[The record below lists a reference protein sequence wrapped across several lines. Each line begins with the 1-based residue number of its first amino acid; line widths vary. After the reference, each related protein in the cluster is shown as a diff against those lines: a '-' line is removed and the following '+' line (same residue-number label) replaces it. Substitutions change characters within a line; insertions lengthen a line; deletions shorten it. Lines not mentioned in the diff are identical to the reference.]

1 MWIKEQESRFCNEF
15 TANPFYISILPSK
28 AQFRRQHF
36 TSAHQLWARLVTPHP
51 AQLVVNT
58 GAGKTPNW
66 PPPLLWQS
74 QIPFQE
80 KPNPI
85 SHCWLLEI
93 PSKCKPWRQH
103 SSTSPRDNKDTTPTS
118 EAALQ
123 LLCAPLGTNYSLYC
137 RLVIPNP
144 CSLQWLLHGSA
155 FCELPCPYQLL
166 RKPLAICCQA
176 CFETGLFNQEV
187 NILYYCGFRI
197 IIIYFKKQDKRQLRS
212 EKSAWC
218 SYLFIK
224 LKCY

>member
-1 MWIKEQESRFCNEF
+1 MNLQPTLF
-15 TANPFYISILPSK
+15 ISPYSHPRLNLGGSTLPQPTSCGPDWWHQILHSCGEH
-28 AQFRRQHF
+28 RGR
-36 TSAHQLWARLVTPHP
+36 
-51 AQLVVNT
+51 
-58 GAGKTPNW
+58 KTPNW

-80 KPNPI
+80 KPKPT
-85 SHCWLLEI
+85 SHCWLLEM